1 MKRFLTITLILI
13 FSVLTAYPAYAY
25 DGVVYEYDFSKDT
38 VSDVVKDF
46 YCGDMSSLKVSGGK
60 LTSGSALIRRGSYR
74 DFTVSFDIA
83 VSRGNIETALKSY
96 YVSRIYA
103 GDMLNGSIN
112 GLSELDGTGNSAR
125 PGYKGVM
132 LGFSQHGAEVI
143 VHTNDGGHGNIKQ
156 FFEFGDDV
164 DFKSGTGVTVKDTDD
179 LITFYVGEKEFAHVK
194 LSTEGDAVRAEI
206 TDENGN
212 VLAYTDNAD
221 VMLDGGAVGF
231 ISRAGSYS
239 IGKLKMIANSG
250 NADESASFSVF
261 DHEKIL
267 LKAGEYYDTPYAES
281 EAEKTAGVN
290 NKTESGA
297 KTKEESTESAEAS
310 GLILDTT
317 EICVLI
323 MFNVICIGIAAA
335 FYIMSDNYKLI
346 LAVIAVMLVIT
357 LTGDIL
363 VGAGVIDIHKQTV
376 FENTEN
382 STDTVPDALDEE
394 PELYEPQPI
403 RTYIDEKGNTAQV
416 KITSSDQRATDALGR
431 ELPTYEEVGP
441 TKEGKYV
448 GVFYLL
454 WTTSS
459 TRELNDNTRIWAQ
472 NPSNPIMGSDHEF
485 HWWSEPEVG
494 YADAADPWVIR
505 RNMYYLNMA
514 GVDYIY
520 IDFTNGYIYDE
531 AFVTLLET
539 MLQMRAEG
547 LQTPSIVPWCFGD
560 DSGRYYDAGYL
571 YRTYYSQE
579 KYKTLWFYM
588 DGKPLLCAK
597 RVEDNVGQ
605 YTKPNYLPVL
615 NNKEMCDFFTIRF
628 AWTTSP
634 SDDGHYPGEPI
645 WRWSW
650 LCPVFF
656 YPYKSGVY
664 AYGWDEDEKIAEQ
677 VTISGGS
684 YCNYDTGRSEA
695 KGKLDKF
702 REKTT
707 SGDGLYL
714 ERQFKFVMRKYPEAD
729 YLNIQGWNEWMAQ
742 YFPEHLQSGATSFGF
757 VDQYNR
763 EFSRDL
769 EPVKGAYTD
778 NYFYQ
783 MCSIIRKFKGVEA
796 PESDNGVKAIDING
810 SFDQW
815 DGVKEYTDYYND
827 TTWRHGKDPTKVI
840 DYINETGRND
850 IVGSKVSCDGESVYF
865 MIQTAQDLT
874 SSKDKNWMLLFIDGD
889 NDAKTG
895 FEGYDYLVNYDIID
909 DNTATICEY
918 KDNIWQEIG
927 TVSYRVNGSRLM
939 IEVPRSAIGQ
949 TDADVCFGFHI
960 NDNVSNIYDLSRWF
974 LEGDNAPERRNMYV
988 FESDCEYKA
997 EAKTLKQR
1005 DDPITYMKAADID
1018 KSTLKNGLAVE
1029 KYYLEKDYG
1038 KQPEIE
1044 LLMNAYGTE
1053 GNRIYQGVCENIEL
1067 IKEPEREAYAIKYE
1081 GYVYIPEDSEIT
1093 FTVTSDDGAVL
1104 YINDRVLVDNGG
1116 VHTKKSES
1124 ASLRLGKGLHKFRL
1138 EYFENGNGNNLLEYE
1153 CSVSG
1158 AGFYH

>member
-112 GLSELDGTGNSAR
+112 GLSELDGTSNNAR
-125 PGYKGVM
+125 PGYMGVL

-281 EAEKTAGVN
+281 EAENTTDVSNA
-290 NKTESGA
+290 TESDA
-297 KTKEESTESAEAS
+297 QMTEEPAET
-310 GLILDTT
+310 GVLRLDTT

-394 PELYEPQPI
+394 PELYESQPI

-416 KITSSDQRATDALGR
+416 KITSADQRATDALGR

-547 LQTPSIVPWCFGD
+547 LQTPSVVPWCFGD

-579 KYKTLWFYM
+579 KYKTLWFY
-588 DGKPLLCAK
+588 
-597 RVEDNVGQ
+597 
-605 YTKPNYLPVL
+605 
-615 NNKEMCDFFTIRF
+615 
-628 AWTTSP
+628 
-634 SDDGHYPGEPI
+634 
-645 WRWSW
+645 
-650 LCPVFF
+650 
-656 YPYKSGVY
+656 
-664 AYGWDEDEKIAEQ
+664 
-677 VTISGGS
+677 
-684 YCNYDTGRSEA
+684 
-695 KGKLDKF
+695 
-702 REKTT
+702 
-707 SGDGLYL
+707 
-714 ERQFKFVMRKYPEAD
+714 
-729 YLNIQGWNEWMAQ
+729 
-742 YFPEHLQSGATSFGF
+742 
-757 VDQYNR
+757 
-763 EFSRDL
+763 
-769 EPVKGAYTD
+769 
-778 NYFYQ
+778 
-783 MCSIIRKFKGVEA
+783 
-796 PESDNGVKAIDING
+796 
-810 SFDQW
+810 
-815 DGVKEYTDYYND
+815 
-827 TTWRHGKDPTKVI
+827 
-840 DYINETGRND
+840 
-850 IVGSKVSCDGESVYF
+850 
-865 MIQTAQDLT
+865 
-874 SSKDKNWMLLFIDGD
+874 
-889 NDAKTG
+889 
-895 FEGYDYLVNYDIID
+895 
-909 DNTATICEY
+909 
-918 KDNIWQEIG
+918 
-927 TVSYRVNGSRLM
+927 
-939 IEVPRSAIGQ
+939 
-949 TDADVCFGFHI
+949 
-960 NDNVSNIYDLSRWF
+960 
-974 LEGDNAPERRNMYV
+974 
-988 FESDCEYKA
+988 
-997 EAKTLKQR
+997 
-1005 DDPITYMKAADID
+1005 
-1018 KSTLKNGLAVE
+1018 
-1029 KYYLEKDYG
+1029 
-1038 KQPEIE
+1038 
-1044 LLMNAYGTE
+1044 
-1053 GNRIYQGVCENIEL
+1053 
-1067 IKEPEREAYAIKYE
+1067 
-1081 GYVYIPEDSEIT
+1081 
-1093 FTVTSDDGAVL
+1093 
-1104 YINDRVLVDNGG
+1104 
-1116 VHTKKSES
+1116 
-1124 ASLRLGKGLHKFRL
+1124 
-1138 EYFENGNGNNLLEYE
+1138 
-1153 CSVSG
+1153 
-1158 AGFYH
+1158 